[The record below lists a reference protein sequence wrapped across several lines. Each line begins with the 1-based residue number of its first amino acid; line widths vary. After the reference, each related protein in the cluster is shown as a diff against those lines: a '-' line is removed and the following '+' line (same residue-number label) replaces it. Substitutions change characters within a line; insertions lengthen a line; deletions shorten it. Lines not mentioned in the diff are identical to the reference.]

1 MISSQN
7 NARKYCI
14 KGHEQVL
21 FIWQVVLETPMTK
34 WQEKLSK
41 LLWQIVTL
49 ATGLFCTKSARMSTC
64 TFSVPS
70 WRNYSMTWN
79 QNLETSKRRLHC
91 QIINLLRRLK
101 KIRRVESFCFLYRNV
116 RSKIWMFSQAALP
129 SSYGII
135 SSPRFRID
143 VFIRKAGREL
153 EHRL

>member
-1 MISSQN
+1 MKILFTFLTEKKTCFRPIRSLFTEFFYQQIIVISSQN
-7 NARKYCI
+7 NVRKYRT

-21 FIWQVVLETPMTK
+21 CIRQVVLETPMTK

-70 WRNYSMTWN
+70 WRNYNMTWN
-79 QNLETSKRRLHC
+79 QNLETSKRRPHC

-101 KIRRVESFCFLYRNV
+101 KIRRVLLLPINV
-116 RSKIWMFSQAALP
+116 VCN
-129 SSYGII
+129 
-135 SSPRFRID
+135 RF
-143 VFIRKAGREL
+143 F
-153 EHRL
+153 